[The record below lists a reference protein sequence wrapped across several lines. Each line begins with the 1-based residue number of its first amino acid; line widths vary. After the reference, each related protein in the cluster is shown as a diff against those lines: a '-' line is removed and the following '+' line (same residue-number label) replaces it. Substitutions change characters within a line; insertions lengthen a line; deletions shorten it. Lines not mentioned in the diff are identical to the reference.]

1 MNIAKNV
8 LETIGK
14 TPLIE
19 ICNLE
24 KKEQL
29 KARVLV
35 KMEGMN
41 PGGSVK
47 DRPAFW
53 MVQKAEELGALKPGG
68 TIIEPTSGNTGIGI
82 AMVAAAKG
90 YQTIFTM
97 PETMSEE
104 RRKFLSV
111 YGAQVVL
118 TKGTEGMKGAIAR
131 ADELQK
137 EISGSVILG
146 QFVNEA
152 NAYAHK
158 MTTGP
163 EIWEDTD
170 GTVDVFVSGIGTGGT
185 ITGTGEYLKQ
195 QNAKIEIVAVEPDIS
210 NVLSGG
216 NPGPHKI
223 QGIGAGFIPKIL
235 NTEIYDKVEMVSSEE
250 AYEMSKKLIKIE
262 GIFAGISSG
271 GALAVA
277 IKLAKQSAYE
287 NKTIVVMLPDSGD
300 RYLSVY

>member
-24 KKEQL
+24 KIEQL
-29 KARVLV
+29 KAKVLV

-53 MVQKAEELGALKPGG
+53 MVQKAEESGALKTGG

-131 ADELQK
+131 AEELQK
-137 EISGSVILG
+137 EIPGSVILG

-195 QNAKIEIVAVEPDIS
+195 QNAKIEIVAVEPATS
-210 NVLSGG
+210 HVLSGG

-235 NTEIYDKVEMVSSEE
+235 NTKIYDKVEMVSSEE
-250 AYEMSKKLIKIE
+250 AYEMSKKLIKTE